1 MTDNQGTPSPDGI
14 PELLNTI
21 MSNTEVMDKISAIVG
36 APSEEDS
43 SKSTANTATGP
54 ESILSDPSIMAKL
67 PEVISVLRPM
77 LGESHEKEHTKKSA
91 PHAGDRRIALLC
103 ALKPY
108 LSPRRCEAIDY
119 ITRISR
125 LGDVMKNF
133 KI

>member
-21 MSNTEVMDKISAIVG
+21 LLNREVMDKISAIVG
-36 APSEEDS
+36 TPSEDDD
-43 SKSTANTATGP
+43 SKSTDTTATDP

-77 LGESHEKEHTKKSA
+77 LGNVGHEKEHTKSA
-91 PHAGDRRIALLC
+91 PHAGDRRMALLC

>member
-1 MTDNQGTPSPDGI
+1 MTDNQSTPSPDEI

-21 MSNTEVMDKISAIVG
+21 LSNREVMDKISAIVG
-36 APSEEDS
+36 TPSEDDD
-43 SKSTANTATGP
+43 SKSTDTTATGP

-77 LGESHEKEHTKKSA
+77 LGNVGHEKEHTKSA
-91 PHAGDRRIALLC
+91 PHAGDRRMALLC

>member
-21 MSNTEVMDKISAIVG
+21 LLNREVMDKISAIVG
-36 APSEEDS
+36 TPSKDGN
-43 SKSTANTATGP
+43 SKSTDTTATGP

-77 LGESHEKEHTKKSA
+77 LGNVGHEKEHAKSA
-91 PHAGDRRIALLC
+91 PHAGDRRMALLC

-108 LSPRRCEAIDY
+108 LSPRRCEAVDY

-125 LGDVMKNF
+125 LGDVIKNF
-133 KI
+133 KL

>member
-21 MSNTEVMDKISAIVG
+21 LLNREVMDKISAIVG
-36 APSEEDS
+36 TPSEDDD
-43 SKSTANTATGP
+43 SKSTDTTATDP

-77 LGESHEKEHTKKSA
+77 LGNVGHEKEHTKSP
-91 PHAGDRRIALLC
+91 PHAGDRRMALLC

-133 KI
+133 KL

>member
-21 MSNTEVMDKISAIVG
+21 LLNREVMDKISAIVG
-36 APSEEDS
+36 TPSKDGN
-43 SKSTANTATGP
+43 SKSTDTTATGP

-77 LGESHEKEHTKKSA
+77 LGNVGHEKEHTKSP
-91 PHAGDRRIALLC
+91 PHAGDRRMALLF

>member
-21 MSNTEVMDKISAIVG
+21 LLNREVMDKISAIVG
-36 APSEEDS
+36 TPSKDGN
-43 SKSTANTATGP
+43 SKSTDTTATDP

-77 LGESHEKEHTKKSA
+77 LGNVGHEKEHTKSP
-91 PHAGDRRIALLC
+91 PHASDRRMALLC

-108 LSPRRCEAIDY
+108 LSPRRCEAVDY

-133 KI
+133 KL